1 MIISAGLLELL
12 RLRLDPSHEVNWG
25 RFKTL
30 LNSVRRGLEYEQ
42 GRQIMNDLLQEQ
54 EKLEH
59 LLLTRSESRSLRL
72 IIQQHLVTPLTIY
85 YRGVA
90 QLWLGEHARARANF
104 EKYLALLPEAD
115 SESRAH
121 AMLILSGKKLASS
134 DR

>member
-1 MIISAGLLELL
+1 
-12 RLRLDPSHEVNWG
+12 
-25 RFKTL
+25 
-30 LNSVRRGLEYEQ
+30 
-42 GRQIMNDLLQEQ
+42 MNDLLQEE

-59 LLLTRSESRSLRL
+59 ILLTRSESRSLRL

-90 QLWLGEHARARANF
+90 QLWLGEYAQAKGDF
-104 EKYLALLPEAD
+104 EKYLAILPGAD

-121 AMLILSGKKLASS
+121 AMLILSGKNLMPS